1 MEMETIVHPFGLLT
15 LTSTERVKTIGLSV
29 SKSRPKDLKKEGV
42 LQLWYDHI
50 LLWELQNR
58 LEEN

>member
-42 LQLWYDHI
+42 LQL
-50 LLWELQNR
+50 
-58 LEEN
+58 